1 MKNTSTNPIRVLF
14 IGNSFTA
21 RNGLPSLLT
30 TMAAQAKPAT
40 VIKSQQVLANGAS
53 LRQHWN
59 AGTATEKIRGHHWD
73 YVVLQEQS
81 TLPIKNA
88 ARFHE
93 NVRLFHAVIQECDA
107 QTVLYLTWAR
117 QNCTANSDK
126 PLDGDLQIAAEL
138 CGVVAPSLAC
148 RRRCNKI
155 CDYHST
161 TKMEVIL
168 AVGVLS
174 RSVLVLCGF
183 IEAKP
188 MGLSVPDALN
198 VSQMMRRLCNSAWQT
213 GVFSDRCR
221 LHRTTTSHRFE
232 SSMGDVYRL

>member
-1 MKNTSTNPIRVLF
+1 
-14 IGNSFTA
+14 
-21 RNGLPSLLT
+21 
-30 TMAAQAKPAT
+30 MAAQAKPAT

-117 QNCTANSDK
+117 QNAPQTQKNLSTAT
-126 PLDGDLQIAAEL
+126 LQIAAEL
-138 CGVVAPSLAC
+138 CGVVAPVGLAWQAALQQ
-148 RRRCNKI
+148 NAVLPLHDK
-155 CDYHST
+155 DGSHPSPLGSY
-161 TKMEVIL
+161 L
-168 AVGVLS
+168 AACVFYAAL
-174 RSVLVLCGF
+174 L
-183 IEAKP
+183 KQNP
-188 MGLSVPDALN
+188 MGLSVPEALN
-198 VSQMMRRLCNSAWQT
+198 VSQNDATTVQQVAWQT
-213 GVFSDRCR
+213 VCSGQMP
-221 LHRTTTSHRFE
+221 
-232 SSMGDVYRL
+232 SS